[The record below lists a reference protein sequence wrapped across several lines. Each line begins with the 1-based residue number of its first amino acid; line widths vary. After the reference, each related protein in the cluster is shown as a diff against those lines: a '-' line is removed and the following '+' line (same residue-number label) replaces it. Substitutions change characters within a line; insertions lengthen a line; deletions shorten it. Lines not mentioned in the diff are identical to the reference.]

1 MSLLLLNIIKLI
13 TLHSVDVSLLLLN
26 LTKLISLHSADVFI
40 VTEYN

>member
-1 MSLLLLNIIKLI
+1 MSLLLLNITKLI
-13 TLHSVDVSLLLLN
+13 TLHSADVSLLLLN